1 MPKRRTIIIS
11 LIAIVFWGSLSAQR
25 TDPPFLKYMNH
36 PWVDSVFN
44 KLTPDQRIAQSIW
57 VAAWSNKEIGDE
69 VDLAE
74 TIKKYGI
81 GGLIFFQGTPEK
93 QIELTNYYQ
102 KISSVPLLIAM
113 DAEWGI
119 GMRLSGV
126 EKFPYQMTLGAI
138 RNDSLIYLF
147 GKAV

>member
-1 MPKRRTIIIS
+1 MILKKIIIS
-11 LIAIVFWGSLSAQR
+11 LLSIFIFHGLAIAQR

-57 VAAWSNKEIGDE
+57 VAGWSDKEIGDE

-102 KISSVPLLIAM
+102 KISNVPLLIAM
-113 DAEWGI
+113 DAEWGV

-126 EKFPYQMTLGAI
+126 ERQDC
-138 RNDSLIYLF
+138 NQN
-147 GKAV
+147 